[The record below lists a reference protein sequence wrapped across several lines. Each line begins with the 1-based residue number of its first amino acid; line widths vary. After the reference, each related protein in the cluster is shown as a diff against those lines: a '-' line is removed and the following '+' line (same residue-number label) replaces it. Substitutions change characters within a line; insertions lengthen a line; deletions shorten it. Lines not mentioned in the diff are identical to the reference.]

1 VLKVTFCSSPGP
13 AEMLVAHAA
22 LYTGESSATLMLL
35 AVTVKLGA
43 SFTAAYRV
51 DSKV

>member
-1 VLKVTFCSSPGP
+1 
-13 AEMLVAHAA
+13 MLVAHAA